1 MARVGVMISGCGYLD
16 GAEIQE
22 SVFTLLAL
30 SKRGHEIVPIAPE
43 MPQLGVTDHRSGN
56 AVEGATRVV
65 SEEAARI
72 FRGAPLKPS
81 EAGELDAL
89 ILPGGYGA
97 AKNLCDFAVS
107 GIDCEVQPEVRELIQ
122 GMVDAGKPVGAWCIA
137 PALVAATLRGEPSV
151 QLTIGNDPG
160 TAKAL
165 EAMGAKHVDCEVTG
179 CVVDETHKVVST
191 PAYMYDAQV
200 HEVRQGIERAV
211 QAIDAWLNA

>member
-43 MPQLGVTDHRSGN
+43 TAQSGVTDHRSGE
-56 AVEGATRVV
+56 AVKGANRVV

-72 FRGAPLKPS
+72 FRGAPLKPN

-97 AKNLCDFAVS
+97 ALNLCDF
-107 GIDCEVQPEVRELIQ
+107 GQKGPDCEVQPEVRELIQ
-122 GMVDAGKPVGAWCIA
+122 AMVGAGKPVGAWCIA
-137 PALVAATLRGEPSV
+137 PALVAASLRGEPSV
-151 QLTIGNDPG
+151 QLTIGNDSG
-160 TAKAL
+160 TASAL
-165 EAMGAKHVDCEVTG
+165 EAMGAKHVECEVTG
-179 CVVDETHKVVST
+179 CVVDEVHKIVST
-191 PAYMYDAQV
+191 PAYMYEAKV

-211 QAIDAWLNA
+211 DAVDAWLKQ

>member
-43 MPQLGVTDHRSGN
+43 LPQSGVIDHRNGK
-56 AVEGATRVV
+56 AVEGEQRLV

-72 FRGAPLKPS
+72 FRAAPVGPA

-89 ILPGGYGA
+89 VMPGGYGA
-97 AKNLCDFAVS
+97 AKNLCDFAVK
-107 GIDCEVQPEVRELIQ
+107 GPDCVVQPEVRQLIQ
-122 GMVDAGKPVGAWCIA
+122 KMVRAGKPLGAWCIA
-137 PALVAATLRGEPSV
+137 PALVAASLRGEPSV
-151 QLTIGNDPG
+151 QLTIGDDPD

-165 EAMGAKHVDCEVTG
+165 EAMGAQHVECAVTG
-179 CVVDETHKVVST
+179 CVVDQEHKVVST
-191 PAYMYDAQV
+191 PAYMYDAEV

-211 QAIDAWLNA
+211 DALDTWLNQ